1 MPFELGG
8 VAAVALFFL
17 WLYCIFDAIT
27 AETTLVRNLPKMFWI
42 FLVIILPDIGSIMWI
57 IAGRPRGEGRPG
69 GLPYRGNTGDPEQSA
84 RGRRSGP
91 VAPDDDPQF
100 LASLDRTHLSA
111 WEQDLKRREDDLRR
125 RDDLKSKENKPDDEH

>member
-8 VAAVALFFL
+8 AVGVALFFL

-27 AETTLVRNLPKMFWI
+27 AEATLVRNLPKMFWI
-42 FLVIILPDIGSIMWI
+42 FLVIILFDVGSIMWL
-57 IAGRPRGEGRPG
+57 IAGRPRAEGRPG
-69 GLPYRGNTGDPEQSA
+69 GMPYKGNSGGPERSA
-84 RGRRSGP
+84 RRSRSGP

-125 RDDLKSKENKPDDEH
+125 RDDLDRRENKPDDER